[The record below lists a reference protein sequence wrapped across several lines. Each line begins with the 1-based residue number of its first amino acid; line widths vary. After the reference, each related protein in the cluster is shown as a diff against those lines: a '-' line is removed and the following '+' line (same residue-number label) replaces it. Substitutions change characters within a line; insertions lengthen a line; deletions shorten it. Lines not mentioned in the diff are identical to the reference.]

1 MVLISFFYPIEP
13 LKSFIRYIVLDCLSI
28 NLITALSL
36 QNKGALTTALS
47 INLITAL
54 SLQNKG
60 ALTTA
65 LSINLITAPSL
76 QNKGALTTA
85 EAGTGGSKSTGPPSM
100 ADILKGL
107 NTVKLRTV
115 QR

>member
-13 LKSFIRYIVLDCLSI
+13 LKSFIRYIVLDC
-28 NLITALSL
+28 
-36 QNKGALTTALS
+36 LS

>member
-1 MVLISFFYPIEP
+1 MERLRSKSIEYLYIAGKMTGGSNFFFYPIEP
-13 LKSFIRYIVLDCLSI
+13 LKSFIRYIVLDC
-28 NLITALSL
+28 
-36 QNKGALTTALS
+36 LS

>member
-13 LKSFIRYIVLDCLSI
+13 LKSFIRYIVLDCHSI
-28 NLITALSL
+28 NLITAL
-36 QNKGALTTALS
+36 
-47 INLITAL
+47 
-54 SLQNKG
+54 
-60 ALTTA
+60 
-65 LSINLITAPSL
+65 SL